1 MLDHIY
7 QLYPEV
13 QLFLCTL
20 TYETNYQSKEE
31 SIYLQHIA
39 NSQALNQVIQK
50 LAQEYQLPLIDFANA
65 FHSKEYLVDTVHPNI
80 KGMIAMAD
88 LAVEAVQQFYS
99 ADPEEVS
106 NSDVEFIPFVVST
119 DIDLEELRKKSYVEE
134 HDIS

>member
-1 MLDHIY
+1 
-7 QLYPEV
+7 
-13 QLFLCTL
+13 
-20 TYETNYQSKEE
+20 
-31 SIYLQHIA
+31 
-39 NSQALNQVIQK
+39 
-50 LAQEYQLPLIDFANA
+50 
-65 FHSKEYLVDTVHPNI
+65 
-80 KGMIAMAD
+80 MIAMAD